1 MFKSR
6 NQGPFFSFIQDCLRF
21 TDQILKRIIAL
32 NLSLEI
38 KKKIINIQIK
48 LINFQFYR

>member
-32 NLSLEI
+32 NLSLEF
-38 KKKIINIQIK
+38 KKK
-48 LINFQFYR
+48 